1 MSKGNDKKLSDKKS
15 MGQILFTKMEGTRY
29 EQKRKLVRNMTEEKN
44 CSKQV
49 KSHKKKE
56 IFTK

>member
-1 MSKGNDKKLSDKKS
+1 